1 MSDTPARGL
10 WGHADFLKLW
20 AAQAVSSFG
29 SRITREGLPLVAIL
43 TLQASPAQLGILAAL
58 ARGPGLVVGVFAGGW
73 VDSARRRPILI
84 GADLFRCLLLMTV
97 PLAAW
102 SHWLTMPQVYCV
114 AALVG
119 AASVLF
125 DIADQAYL
133 PSLVGK
139 PDLLE
144 GNAKLA
150 TTEATAEIG
159 GPALAGMLFQVFTP
173 PIAILADAVTYL
185 VSALSLGAIRAP
197 EPTPIPRQQDKHWL
211 ADLKF
216 GFEAVMAQPL
226 VRPMLIMTVVQTFF
240 GSFFAGL
247 YMLFAIKTLGL
258 STSLMGVTIAVG
270 GVGAL
275 SGALLARVSVARLG
289 PGPAIIV
296 TGLISAVSALLIPTA
311 PANLFWGT
319 IVLMIGQWFGDA
331 FGVAAIVPASTLRQT
346 VFSTEMLGRTS
357 AVFHVATGAMA
368 VAGAVIGGAAA
379 EVIGIRPTM
388 WVGALGIIAG
398 QLVLLFSPLRKL
410 KSMPD

>member
-1 MSDTPARGL
+1 MSYSSARGL

-43 TLQASPAQLGILAAL
+43 TLHASPAQLGILAAL

-102 SHWLTMPQVYCV
+102 SHWLTMPQVYGV

-125 DIADQAYL
+125 DIADHAYL
-133 PSLVGK
+133 PSLIGK
-139 PDLLE
+139 PHLLE

-150 TTEATAEIG
+150 VTESTAEIG
-159 GPALAGMLFQVFTP
+159 GPALAGVLFQIFTP
-173 PIAILADAVTYL
+173 PIAVLADAATYL
-185 VSALSLGAIRAP
+185 VSALSLGTIGTR
-197 EPTPIPRQQDKHWL
+197 EPPPVPRQKDQHWL

-216 GFEAVMAQPL
+216 GFDAIMAQPL
-226 VRPMLIMTVVQTFF
+226 IRPMLIMTVVQTFF

-247 YMLFAIKTLGL
+247 YMLFAIETLGL
-258 STSLMGVTIAVG
+258 SPSLMGVTIAVG

-275 SGALLARVSVARLG
+275 SGALLARLSVARLG
-289 PGPAIIV
+289 PGPAIIIM
-296 TGLISAVSALLIPTA
+296 GLISAVSALLIPMA
-311 PANLFWGT
+311 PVNLVWGT
-319 IVLMIGQWFGDA
+319 VVLMIGQWFGDA
-331 FGVAAIVPASTLRQT
+331 FAVAAMVPAGTLRQT
-346 VFSTEMLGRTS
+346 VFSREALGRTG

-368 VAGAVIGGAAA
+368 VVGALVGGVAA
-379 EVIGIRPTM
+379 EHIGIRPTM
-388 WVGALGIIAG
+388 WIGAIGIIAG
-398 QLVLLFSPLRKL
+398 QLILAFSPLRNL
-410 KSMPD
+410 KAMPD